1 MHLKLNAIRYSLNA
15 KMSVLGINEIHKR
28 IKKHGLIKNLGKR
41 DLENPEGVGVDLRLG
56 SVHKIIKGGAFIE
69 VDGAEGLGRR
79 KGVETKVIAEY
90 VEGGKVVEITIE
102 PGEYYLVQ
110 THEEINTPDDL
121 MPLVHVRTSLF
132 RSGLLLL
139 NSKTDPGY
147 SGVLT
152 MGLTNLSP
160 FPVKLQ
166 LGARICNII
175 FHKIGGKTVKYR
187 GQHQGGRVSPSK
199 IERQV

>member
-1 MHLKLNAIRYSLNA
+1 
-15 KMSVLGINEIHKR
+15 MSVLGINEIHKR
-28 IKKHGLIKNLGKR
+28 VKKHGLIKNLGKR
-41 DLENPEGVGVDLRLG
+41 ELENPEGVGVDLRLG
-56 SVHKIIKGGAFIE
+56 SVHKIIKGGAFIQGDSRQ
-69 VDGAEGLGRR
+69 VLGSRR
-79 KGVETKVIAEY
+79 GVETKVVAEF
-90 VEGGKVVEITIE
+90 VEGEVEEITIK

-110 THEEINTPDDL
+110 TYEEINTPGDL
-121 MPLVHVRTSLF
+121 MPLVHPRTSLF

-147 SGVLT
+147 QGKLT

-166 LGARICNII
+166 LGARICNVV
-175 FHKIGGKTVKYR
+175 FHKIQGKTVKYR
-187 GQHQGGRVSPSK
+187 GQHQGGRVSPKK

>member
-1 MHLKLNAIRYSLNA
+1 
-15 KMSVLGINEIHKR
+15 MSVLGINEIRKR
-28 IKKHGLIKNLGKR
+28 IKKHSLIKNLGQRELK
-41 DLENPEGVGVDLRLG
+41 NPEGVGIDLRLG
-56 SVHKIIKGGAFIE
+56 AVHKIVKGGAFIE
-69 VDGAEGLGRR
+69 VDSEQVLGNR
-79 KGVETKVIAEY
+79 KGVETKLIAEF
-90 VEGGKVVEITIE
+90 VEGKLQEIVIK
-102 PGEYYLVQ
+102 PGEYFLVQ
-110 THEEINTPDDL
+110 TYEEINTPDDL
-121 MPLVHVRTSLF
+121 MPIVHTRTSLF

-175 FHKIGGKTVKYR
+175 FHKIEGKTTKYR
-187 GQHQGGRVSPSK
+187 GQHQGGRVSPEK
-199 IERQV
+199 EEQQV

>member
-1 MHLKLNAIRYSLNA
+1 
-15 KMSVLGINEIHKR
+15 MSVLGINEIHKR

-41 DLENPEGVGVDLRLG
+41 ELENPEGVGIDLRLG

-69 VDGAEGLGRR
+69 MDGVELGKRL
-79 KGVETKVIAEY
+79 GVETKLVAQF
-90 VEGGKVVEITIE
+90 VEGKVQEVVIK
-102 PGEYYLVQ
+102 PGQYFLVQ
-110 THEEINTPDDL
+110 TYEEINTPLDL
-121 MPLVHVRTSLF
+121 MPLLHPRTSLF

-147 SGVLT
+147 VGKLT

-175 FHKIGGKTVKYR
+175 FHKIEGKTVKYR
-187 GQHQGGRVSPSK
+187 GQHQGGRVSPK
-199 IERQV
+199 KTERQV

>member
-1 MHLKLNAIRYSLNA
+1 
-15 KMSVLGINEIHKR
+15 MSVLGINEIHKR
-28 IKKHGLIKNLGKR
+28 IKKHGLIKKLGKR
-41 DLENPEGVGVDLRLG
+41 ELKNPEGVEIDLRLG
-56 SVHKIIKGGAFIE
+56 SVHKIVKGGAFIE
-69 VDGAEGLGRR
+69 VDSVKGLGRR
-79 KGVETKVIAEY
+79 RGVETKLVAEY
-90 VEGGKVVEITIE
+90 VEGGKQKEIVIK

-110 THEEINTPDDL
+110 TVEEINTPLDL
-121 MPLVHVRTSLF
+121 MPLVHARTSLF

-147 SGVLT
+147 CGVLT
-152 MGLTNLSP
+152 MALTNLSP

-187 GQHQGGRVSPSK
+187 GQHQGGRVSPHQE
-199 IERQV
+199 ERQV

>member
-1 MHLKLNAIRYSLNA
+1 
-15 KMSVLGINEIHKR
+15 MSVLGINEIHKR

-41 DLENPEGVGVDLRLG
+41 ELKNPEGVGIDLRLG

-69 VDGAEGLGRR
+69 VDPSAGSGQVVLGKR

-90 VEGGKVVEITIE
+90 VEGKIVEITIK
-102 PGEYYLVQ
+102 PGEYYLIQ

-121 MPLVHVRTSLF
+121 MPILHPRTSLF

-147 SGVLT
+147 VGKLT

-175 FHKIGGKTVKYR
+175 FHKIEGKTVRYR
-187 GQHQGGRVSPSK
+187 GQHQGGRVTPK
-199 IERQV
+199 KVERQV

>member
-1 MHLKLNAIRYSLNA
+1 
-15 KMSVLGINEIHKR
+15 MSVLGIDEIHKR

-41 DLENPEGVGVDLRLG
+41 ELKNPEGVGIDLRLG

-69 VDGAEGLGRR
+69 VDPSTGSGQAGYGRR
-79 KGVETKVIAEY
+79 KGVETKVVAEY
-90 VEGGKVVEITIE
+90 AEGEVKEVTIK

-110 THEEINTPDDL
+110 TYEEINTPEDL
-121 MPLVHVRTSLF
+121 MPLVHTRTSLF

-147 SGVLT
+147 KGSLT

-175 FHKIGGKTVKYR
+175 FHKITGKTVKYR
-187 GQHQGGRVSPSK
+187 GQHQGGRVSPK
-199 IERQV
+199 KTERQV

>member
-1 MHLKLNAIRYSLNA
+1 
-15 KMSVLGINEIHKR
+15 MSVLGINEIHKR
-28 IKKHGLIKNLGKR
+28 IKKHGLIKNLGQR
-41 DLENPEGVGVDLRLG
+41 ELENPEGVGIDLRLG
-56 SVHKIIKGGAFIE
+56 SVHKIIKGGAYIE
-69 VDGAEGLGRR
+69 GDRVQGLGSR
-79 KGVETKVIAEY
+79 KGVETKEVAKFKVDEKEQIWIVI
-90 VEGGKVVEITIE
+90 K

-110 THEEINTPDDL
+110 TFEEINTPDDL
-121 MPLVHVRTSLF
+121 MPIVHTRTSLF

-147 SGVLT
+147 KGVLT

-175 FHKIGGKTVKYR
+175 FHKIEGKTVNYR
-187 GQHQGGRVSPSK
+187 GQHQGGRVSPEEE
-199 IERQV
+199 ERQV

>member
-1 MHLKLNAIRYSLNA
+1 
-15 KMSVLGINEIHKR
+15 MSVLGLNEVHKR

-41 DLENPEGVGVDLRLG
+41 ELKNPEGVGIDLRLG
-56 SVHKIIKGGAFIE
+56 AVHKIVKGGAFIQG
-69 VDGAEGLGRR
+69 DSGQGLGNRR
-79 KGVETKVIAEY
+79 GVETKEVAKFQEGKKKQVWVVI
-90 VEGGKVVEITIE
+90 K
-102 PGEYYLVQ
+102 PGEYFLVQ
-110 THEEINTPDDL
+110 TVEEINTPRDL

-147 SGVLT
+147 VGQLT

-175 FHKIGGKTVKYR
+175 FHKIEGKTVKYR
-187 GQHQGGRVSPSK
+187 GQHQGGRISPK
-199 IERQV
+199 KVERQV

>member
-1 MHLKLNAIRYSLNA
+1 
-15 KMSVLGINEIHKR
+15 MSVLGINEIHKR
-28 IKKHGLIKNLGKR
+28 IKKYGLIKNLGKR
-41 DLENPEGVGVDLRLG
+41 ELKNPEGVGVDLRLG

-69 VDGAEGLGRR
+69 VDPSISSGQAGYGKR
-79 KGVETKVIAEY
+79 KGVETKVVAEF
-90 VEGGKVVEITIE
+90 VDGKVQEVLIK

-121 MPLVHVRTSLF
+121 MPLLHPRTSLF

-147 SGVLT
+147 SGKLT

-166 LGARICNII
+166 LGARICNIV
-175 FHKIGGKTVKYR
+175 FHKIEGKSVKYR
-187 GQHQGGRVSPSK
+187 GQHQGGRVSPK
-199 IERQV
+199 KTERQV

>member
-1 MHLKLNAIRYSLNA
+1 
-15 KMSVLGINEIHKR
+15 MSVLGINEIHKR
-28 IKKHGLIKNLGKR
+28 IKKHGLIKNLGQRELK
-41 DLENPEGVGVDLRLG
+41 NPEGVGVDLRLG
-56 SVHKIIKGGAFIE
+56 SVHKIIKGGAFIQGDSE
-69 VDGAEGLGRR
+69 PASSAKRGEQVLGNR
-79 KGVETKVIAEY
+79 KGVETKEVARFKENEDNQIW
-90 VEGGKVVEITIE
+90 VTVK
-102 PGEYYLVQ
+102 PGDYFLVQ
-110 THEEINTPDDL
+110 THEEINTPSDL

-166 LGARICNII
+166 MGARICNIV
-175 FHKIGGKTVKYR
+175 FHKIEGKTYKYR
-187 GQHQGGRVSPSK
+187 GQHQGGRVSPKK

>member
-1 MHLKLNAIRYSLNA
+1 
-15 KMSVLGINEIHKR
+15 MSVLGINEIHKR

-41 DLENPEGVGVDLRLG
+41 ELKNPEGVGVDLRLG
-56 SVHKIIKGGAFIE
+56 SIHKIIKGGAFIE
-69 VDGAEGLGRR
+69 VDGEELGRR
-79 KGVETKVIAEY
+79 KGVETKMVAEY
-90 VEGGKVVEITIE
+90 TEGKVQEITIK

-110 THEEINTPDDL
+110 TYEEINTPDDL
-121 MPLVHVRTSLF
+121 MPLVHTRTSLF

-152 MGLTNLSP
+152 MGLTNLSS

-166 LGARICNII
+166 LGARICNIV
-175 FHKIGGKTVKYR
+175 FHKIEGKTVKYR
-187 GQHQGGRVSPSK
+187 GQHQGGRVSPEK
-199 IERQV
+199 EERQV

>member
-1 MHLKLNAIRYSLNA
+1 
-15 KMSVLGINEIHKR
+15 MSVLGINEIRRR

-41 DLENPEGVGVDLRLG
+41 ELKNPEGVGIDLRLG
-56 SVHKIIKGGAFIE
+56 AVHKIIKGGAFIE
-69 VDGAEGLGRR
+69 ADGEKLGKR
-79 KGVETKVIAEY
+79 KGVETKLVAEF
-90 VEGGKVVEITIE
+90 VEGKVQEIVIK
-102 PGEYYLVQ
+102 PGDYFLVQ
-110 THEEINTPDDL
+110 TYEEVNTPSDL
-121 MPLVHVRTSLF
+121 MPIVHTRTSLF

-147 SGVLT
+147 KGSLT

-175 FHKIGGKTVKYR
+175 FHKIEGKSVKYR
-187 GQHQGGRVSPSK
+187 GQHQGGRVSPK
-199 IERQV
+199 KVERQV

>member
-1 MHLKLNAIRYSLNA
+1 
-15 KMSVLGINEIHKR
+15 MSVLGINEIHKR

-41 DLENPEGVGVDLRLG
+41 ELKNPEGVGVDLRLG
-56 SVHKIIKGGAFIE
+56 SVHKIIKGGAFIQGDRQE
-69 VDGAEGLGRR
+69 ALGTR
-79 KGVETKVIAEY
+79 KGVETKEVAKFKENGEQ
-90 VEGGKVVEITIE
+90 VWITIKQ
-102 PGEYYLVQ
+102 GDYFLVQ
-110 THEEINTPDDL
+110 TYEEINTPEDL
-121 MPLVHVRTSLF
+121 MPIVHTRTSLF

-147 SGVLT
+147 VGQLT

-175 FHKIGGKTVKYR
+175 FHKISGKTVKYR
-187 GQHQGGRVSPSK
+187 GQHQGGRVSPK
-199 IERQV
+199 KVERQV